1 MNVLCQ
7 FERVIFPRDASA
19 STSGFMIAVY
29 KPCGIL
35 RDAAGHILDRF
46 KAVGY
51 CLPTSNKIKY
61 KMEGRWSKSPKHGI
75 QFEVERYEEVI
86 SYIHSI
92 QTNDAYTFYTRSFY
106 VKNLT
111 IQVRDRRLGEALQY
125 IIPNKRSVLLLSYFG
140 GYTDT
145 EVANILGI
153 SPTSVARR
161 KQSGLIRLRELMEA
175 WFYE

>member
-1 MNVLCQ
+1 MLCQ

-86 SYIHSI
+86 MSWGLSSI
-92 QTNDAYTFYTRSFY
+92 LCPTRTAPREVPIVST
-106 VKNLT
+106 LPQPLCLHLLRST
-111 IQVRDRRLGEALQY
+111 RR
-125 IIPNKRSVLLLSYFG
+125 S
-140 GYTDT
+140 
-145 EVANILGI
+145 
-153 SPTSVARR
+153 
-161 KQSGLIRLRELMEA
+161 
-175 WFYE
+175 